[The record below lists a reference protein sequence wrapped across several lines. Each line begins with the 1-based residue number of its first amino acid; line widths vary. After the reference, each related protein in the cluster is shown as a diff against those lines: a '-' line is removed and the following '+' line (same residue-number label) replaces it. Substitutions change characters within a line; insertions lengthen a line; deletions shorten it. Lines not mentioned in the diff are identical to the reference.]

1 MNFSTGAQIVVY
13 FILLALLSTWLAK
26 FLFHLFSGQN
36 HFLSRPL
43 GRLERMVYR
52 AAGVSAEREM
62 TVCEYGWC
70 LGLLNLFG
78 LFLLLILQLVQGHLP
93 FNPAHR
99 EAVPWRLAL
108 NTAVSFVTNTN
119 WQAYSGEVT
128 LSPLTQMIG
137 LTVQNFISAA
147 TGVAVL
153 LTLIRGFIREQS
165 ATIGNF
171 WQDLVRT
178 TVYVFLP
185 LALLLALLLA
195 GQGVVQSWKADP
207 IATVPGGRLQT
218 IPLGPVASQ
227 IAIKQLGTNG
237 GGYYGTNSAHP
248 FENPTP
254 VSNFLEMLAIL
265 LVPSSL
271 VLFFGLMVRSKR
283 QGWILWLVM
292 LFLLMSGLA
301 VALSSAY
308 GPVPSCDHQ
317 PSLEGV
323 ELRCGVGVSTL
334 WSIATTCASNGSVNA
349 MLDSST
355 PLSGGVA
362 MLNIMLGEVIFGGV
376 GVGLTGMLVFVLITV
391 FIAGLMVGRT
401 PEYLG
406 KKIEAFEVKLA
417 MIIMLAPILLI
428 LTGSALAVSTQ
439 AGLAGRTIA
448 GPHGL
453 SQILY
458 AFSSAAGNNGSAFAG
473 LNANSPFYNG
483 GLALAMLL
491 GRIAAIYPILA
502 MAGRLAEKK
511 RVAETVG
518 TLRTDTVLFAGLLVG
533 VILIIGVLTF
543 FPTLCLGPLLE
554 HALVKMEVIF

>member
-1 MNFSTGAQIVVY
+1 MDFSTGAQIAVY
-13 FILLALLSTWLAK
+13 FILLALISPWLAK
-26 FLFHLFSGQN
+26 LFFHLFSGQN

-43 GRLERMVYR
+43 GWLERMVYR

-62 TVCEYGWC
+62 TAREYGWC
-70 LGLLNLFG
+70 LGLLNVFG
-78 LFLLLILQLVQGHLP
+78 LLLLLILQLVQGHLP

-99 EAVPWRLAL
+99 AAVPWRLAL

-119 WQAYSGEVT
+119 WQAYSGETT

-153 LTLIRGFIREQS
+153 LALIRGFIREQS
-165 ATIGNF
+165 TTIGNF

-178 TVYVFLP
+178 TVYVFLQ

-237 GGYYGTNSAHP
+237 GGYYGANSAHP

-265 LVPSSL
+265 LAPSTL
-271 VLFFGLMVRSKR
+271 VLFFGLMVGSKR

-292 LFLLMSGLA
+292 LFLLLAGLA

-308 GPVPSCDHQ
+308 GPVPACDHQ

-323 ELRCGVGVSTL
+323 ELSCGVGVSTL

-406 KKIEAFEVKLA
+406 KKIEALEVKMA

-473 LNANSPFYNG
+473 LDANTPFYNG
-483 GLALAMLL
+483 YLALAMLL

-511 RVAETVG
+511 RIAETVG
-518 TLRTDTVLFAGLLVG
+518 TLRTDTALFAGLLLG

-554 HALVKMEVIF
+554 HALVRMGILF

>member
-1 MNFSTGAQIVVY
+1 
-13 FILLALLSTWLAK
+13 
-26 FLFHLFSGQN
+26 
-36 HFLSRPL
+36 
-43 GRLERMVYR
+43 
-52 AAGVSAEREM
+52 
-62 TVCEYGWC
+62 
-70 LGLLNLFG
+70 
-78 LFLLLILQLVQGHLP
+78 
-93 FNPAHR
+93 
-99 EAVPWRLAL
+99 
-108 NTAVSFVTNTN
+108 
-119 WQAYSGEVT
+119 
-128 LSPLTQMIG
+128 
-137 LTVQNFISAA
+137 
-147 TGVAVL
+147 
-153 LTLIRGFIREQS
+153 
-165 ATIGNF
+165 
-171 WQDLVRT
+171 
-178 TVYVFLP
+178 
-185 LALLLALLLA
+185 
-195 GQGVVQSWKADP
+195 
-207 IATVPGGRLQT
+207 
-218 IPLGPVASQ
+218 
-227 IAIKQLGTNG
+227 
-237 GGYYGTNSAHP
+237 
-248 FENPTP
+248 
-254 VSNFLEMLAIL
+254 MLAIPL
-265 LVPSSL
+265 APSSL
-271 VLFFGLMVRSKR
+271 VLFFGLMVGSKR

-292 LFLLMSGLA
+292 LFLLIAGLIL
-301 VALSSAY
+301 ALSSAY
-308 GPVPSCDHQ
+308 GPVAACDHQ

-376 GVGLTGMLVFVLITV
+376 GVGLTGMLVFVLITM

-406 KKIEAFEVKLA
+406 KKIEAFEVKMA
-417 MIIMLAPILLI
+417 MIVMLAPILLI
-428 LTGSALAVSTQ
+428 LMGSAVAVSTQ

-473 LNANSPFYNG
+473 LNANSPFYNEW
-483 GLALAMLL
+483 LALAMLL

-518 TLRTDTVLFAGLLVG
+518 TLRADTALFAGLLVG

-554 HALVKMEVIF
+554 HALVKMGLSF